1 MNSYNQVLFN
11 STKKGIQNYTNHQHK
26 YKCPICIG
34 EHGKSRLFN
43 STGIIKHINAS
54 HSKHPF
60 SKQLR
65 KIIRYTSYAIELG
78 VVYSWK

>member
-1 MNSYNQVLFN
+1 MNSYNEVLFN
-11 STKKGIQNYTNHQHK
+11 STKKRIQNYAIPQIK

-34 EHGKSRLFN
+34 DHGKSRLFD

-54 HSKHPF
+54 HSKNPF

-65 KIIRYTSYAIELG
+65 KIIRYASYAIELG